1 MLHIDCSEDSAH
13 YAVECPVA
21 EFVRGFPL
29 ETILRWIAC
38 YGFSTRIASASVTRN
53 VISIL
58 AVICLVLAM
67 ITTGIAPLGAT
78 ATRPRAP
85 ASREAT
91 SAILLCLL

>member
-1 MLHIDCSEDSAH
+1 
-13 YAVECPVA
+13 
-21 EFVRGFPL
+21 
-29 ETILRWIAC
+29 
-38 YGFSTRIASASVTRN
+38 VTRN